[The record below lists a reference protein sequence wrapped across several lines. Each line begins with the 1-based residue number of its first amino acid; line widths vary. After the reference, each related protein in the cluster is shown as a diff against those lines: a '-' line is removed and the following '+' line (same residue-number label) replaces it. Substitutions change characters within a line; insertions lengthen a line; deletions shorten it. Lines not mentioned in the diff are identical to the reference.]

1 MKELRT
7 ALKQLTNGTEQLSE
21 GSKQLADGM
30 KTFHETGINKI
41 CNYINGDVKD
51 VATRAEKLQD
61 LSKNYKNFSKTADNN
76 DVAVGDINFV
86 YITDGAKK
94 DNDNDDNS

>member
-1 MKELRT
+1 MKELKT

-30 KTFHETGINKI
+30 KTFHEAGINKI
-41 CNYINGDVKD
+41 CNYINGDVRD
-51 VATRAEKLQD
+51 IATRAEKLQE
-61 LSKNYKNFSKTADNN
+61 LSKGYQNFSNTADNN
-76 DVAVGDINFV
+76 DVTVGDINFI

-94 DNDNDDNS
+94 DDDDDDNE